1 MVPQRILFTRI
12 GLSDV
17 FGKALMAYHRGG
29 EKVHYIERDDGFLD
43 PMETGYYFMSHEAW
57 SDGEK
62 ASLMEVR
69 GRVLDVGCG
78 PGRMALLLQ
87 ERGHEVVAID
97 VSPLALEVSLLRGV
111 RDCRLMDVRSMDFP
125 EDSFDTVVMYGNN
138 FGIGGGVEETRAV
151 LHGLYKVTKEDG
163 RVIASTRD
171 PLETDNPAHLAYHQ
185 RNRERGKPSGLVK
198 IRVVFRGELSEWFK
212 LLMLGR
218 DELTELLEPT
228 AWRVERLYDSGAE
241 YFFVLGKKP

>member
-1 MVPQRILFTRI
+1 
-12 GLSDV
+12 LSDV

-29 EKVHYIERDDGFLD
+29 EMVHYIERDDGFLD
-43 PMETGYYFMSHEAW
+43 PIETGYYFMSHEAW
-57 SDGEK
+57 SEDEK

-78 PGRMALLLQ
+78 PGRTALLLQ

-97 VSPLALEVSLLRGV
+97 VSPLALEVSCLRGV
-111 RDCRLMDVRSMDFP
+111 RDCRLMDVRAMDFS
-125 EDSFDTVVMYGNN
+125 EAHFDTVVMYGNN
-138 FGIGGGVEETRAV
+138 FGIGGGVEETRVV
-151 LHGLYKVTKEDG
+151 LQDLYQVTKEDG

-171 PLETDNPAHLAYHQ
+171 PLETDNPTHIAYHQ
-185 RNRERGKPSGLVK
+185 RNRERGQPPGLVK
-198 IRVVFRGELSEWFK
+198 IRVVFGGEPSEWFK

-228 AWRVERLYDSGAE
+228 AWRVEKLYASGAE
-241 YFFVLGKKP
+241 YFFALGKKP